1 MGVTNNENHWQLMV
15 LMLKDIAEQKNKT
28 HQDIADDTGLH
39 RSNVTRFFGLKYC
52 PNLNTFLLVS
62 RSLQV
67 NFFFESQDSETD
79 INRSFEKAMEQL
91 ERRLDKL
98 SKN

>member
-1 MGVTNNENHWQLMV
+1 MGITNNENHWQLMV

-28 HQDIADDTGLH
+28 HQDIADATGLH

-62 RSLQV
+62 RSLKV

-79 INRSFEKAMEQL
+79 INISFEKAMDQL
-91 ERRLDKL
+91 GRRPDKL